1 MCITV
6 SFYHHLLETPN
17 DVRIKLLVNQDKK
30 VMYLNKYQPQPGE
43 NIMDANIPIVRLSE
57 TYLNAAEAAVKNGDA
72 TKAAKYLKAIALRG
86 NPDYTMPAKVTLDDV
101 LEERRKELIG
111 EGHRM
116 FDLLRNNLRVIR
128 INETDDMMK
137 EVVHFADEKTSMDFD
152 RNYYRTILPIPQRE
166 INANS
171 NIVQTPEYLK

>member
-1 MCITV
+1 
-6 SFYHHLLETPN
+6 
-17 DVRIKLLVNQDKK
+17 
-30 VMYLNKYQPQPGE
+30 MYLNKYQPQPGE

-57 TYLNAAEAAVKNGDA
+57 TYLNAAEAAVK
-72 TKAAKYLKAIALRG
+72 TEMQQSCKYLKAIALRG

-116 FDLLRNNLRVIR
+116 FDLLRNNLRVTR

-137 EVVHFADEKTSMDFD
+137 EVVHFADEKHLWISTE
-152 RNYYRTILPIPQRE
+152 TI
-166 INANS
+166 
-171 NIVQTPEYLK
+171 IVQYYLFLKKKLMLILILYKHQNI

>member
-1 MCITV
+1 
-6 SFYHHLLETPN
+6 
-17 DVRIKLLVNQDKK
+17 
-30 VMYLNKYQPQPGE
+30 MYLNKYQPQPGE

-137 EVVHFADEKTSMDFD
+137 EVVHFADEKHLWISTE
-152 RNYYRTILPIPQRE
+152 TI
-166 INANS
+166 
-171 NIVQTPEYLK
+171 IVQYYLFLKKKLMLILILYKHQNI

>member
-1 MCITV
+1 
-6 SFYHHLLETPN
+6 
-17 DVRIKLLVNQDKK
+17 
-30 VMYLNKYQPQPGE
+30 MYKRQ
-43 NIMDANIPIVRLSE
+43 IVRLSE

-116 FDLLRNNLRVIR
+116 FDLLRNNLRVCLLY
-128 INETDDMMK
+128 
-137 EVVHFADEKTSMDFD
+137 TST
-152 RNYYRTILPIPQRE
+152 RY
-166 INANS
+166 S
-171 NIVQTPEYLK
+171 NVPNCKS

>member
-1 MCITV
+1 
-6 SFYHHLLETPN
+6 
-17 DVRIKLLVNQDKK
+17 
-30 VMYLNKYQPQPGE
+30 MYLNKYQPQPGE

-116 FDLLRNNLRVIR
+116 FDLLRNNLRVTR

-137 EVVHFADEKTSMDFD
+137 EVVHFADEKHLWISTE
-152 RNYYRTILPIPQRE
+152 TI
-166 INANS
+166 
-171 NIVQTPEYLK
+171 IVQYYLFLKKKLMLILILYKHQNI

>member
-1 MCITV
+1 
-6 SFYHHLLETPN
+6 
-17 DVRIKLLVNQDKK
+17 
-30 VMYLNKYQPQPGE
+30 
-43 NIMDANIPIVRLSE
+43 MDANIPIVRLSE

-86 NPDYTMPAKVTLDDV
+86 NPDYSMPAKVTLDDV

-116 FDLLRNNLRVIR
+116 FDLLRNNLRVTR

-137 EVVHFADEKTSMDFD
+137 EVVHFATKKHLWISTE
-152 RNYYRTILPIPQRE
+152 TI
-166 INANS
+166 
-171 NIVQTPEYLK
+171 IVQYYLFLKKKLMLILILYKHQNI

>member
-1 MCITV
+1 
-6 SFYHHLLETPN
+6 
-17 DVRIKLLVNQDKK
+17 
-30 VMYLNKYQPQPGE
+30 MYLNKYHQPQPGE

-116 FDLLRNNLRVIR
+116 FDLLRNNLRVTR

-137 EVVHFADEKTSMDFD
+137 EVVHFADEKHLWISTE
-152 RNYYRTILPIPQRE
+152 TI
-166 INANS
+166 
-171 NIVQTPEYLK
+171 IVQYYLFLKKKLMLILILYKHQNI